1 MNFFYDLPDEIQE
14 KIYHEAHKINSKDL
28 FKEIKTIDFW
38 NRDDTCYAILEMTKL
53 LYKLDATQEE
63 RGDYYYC
70 LDWIDG
76 KRLNITM
83 EDIFENG
90 CKVNIEK
97 NLMRVL
103 EPEFVFLVDGKKIN
117 GSKEETNFHKINEI
131 FNQAAIKKF
140 EQFSL

>member
-1 MNFFYDLPDEIQE
+1 MTMNFFYDLPDEIQE

-83 EDIFENG
+83 EDIFEN
-90 CKVNIEK
+90 KYYR
-97 NLMRVL
+97 MYYDYWDAYTARVYY
-103 EPEFVFLVDGKKIN
+103 N
-117 GSKEETNFHKINEI
+117 GDYI
-131 FNQAAIKKF
+131 
-140 EQFSL
+140 